1 MSLELKWGDRCVWPE
16 TRTRVLC
23 DTVMVQLRVHEICAG
38 QSAGKDSAEQTQ
50 NIGLTSA
57 SHITH
62 HNHFS
67 FLPRLSTKVRS
78 RKTLQWTKKFHS
90 PKRKGKKK
98 DLAPNLLLHSGTKLH
113 FPFFF
118 FSEGERE
125 SNLVWQ
131 IKAQLIFKSACSQL
145 SHPVALSLGNIIE
158 AHTIYT
164 KAISFLQACQGDA
177 LGEPKIWQKEIYV
190 QLLHI
195 ISHYDSPQSFNFKN
209 KRPL

>member
-1 MSLELKWGDRCVWPE
+1 MCLTWDQDQGAVWHCDGP
-16 TRTRVLC
+16 TPYPRDLC
-23 DTVMVQLRVHEICAG
+23 RAARRERLCRANTEHWLYLC
-38 QSAGKDSAEQTQ
+38 
-50 NIGLTSA
+50 
-57 SHITH
+57 ITH
-62 HNHFS
+62 HTPQSLCLSSMALHKGEKQENSPMNKKIAFPKKERKEERPCSKPAASFWYKTSLFS
-67 FLPRLSTKVRS
+67 L
-78 RKTLQWTKKFHS
+78 
-90 PKRKGKKK
+90 
-98 DLAPNLLLHSGTKLH
+98 
-113 FPFFF
+113 FF
-118 FSEGERE
+118 FSEAERE